1 LLLAGKDNPF
11 FRQYRLPQAIRRRAT
26 DGSRPNE
33 NPDGTMKYV
42 IVEVKADD
50 QIEDAVVP
58 AKQEFARQMAVASG
72 MEYQMMPSSE
82 ADTHHYHILLPQ

>member
-1 LLLAGKDNPF
+1 
-11 FRQYRLPQAIRRRAT
+11 
-26 DGSRPNE
+26 
-33 NPDGTMKYV
+33 MKYV